1 MHHQESLQ
9 KEVQKRKQT
18 RSLDFFLKWVADMM
32 DNLKIEFAKSFE
44 NTTDEEVS
52 WLSKK
57 QPKQLNEFEEVIRIV
72 KEILESGSV
81 RPSKEREI
89 QRKITRYEELTA
101 LKGNYMERLKN
112 EISDRK
118 MGKQLFKEKIL
129 HIKLAEFSG
138 LNSSRDYYTFKD
150 EFEKL
155 HLRTT
160 PNTMLPELLRNN
172 YLEDPTL
179 SFVNNIQ
186 NIDKIWKRLKKA
198 YGDAKIMLSKKLTEL
213 DNLEPIWEIK
223 SPAKIA
229 ESLTKIMSTIK
240 DLMQLSC
247 RHDIE
252 PKLYNSDAL
261 DKMYKL
267 MGDGRMTKMAFKY
280 L

>member
-1 MHHQESLQ
+1 M
-9 KEVQKRKQT
+9 
-18 RSLDFFLKWVADMM
+18 
-32 DNLKIEFAKSFE
+32 AK
-44 NTTDEEVS
+44 TK
-52 WLSKK
+52 KK
-57 QPKQLNEFEEVIRIV
+57 QPKQLNKFEEVIRIV

-89 QRKITRYEELTA
+89 QRIVTRYEEITA

-112 EISDRK
+112 EISDSK
-118 MGKQLFKEKIL
+118 MGKHQLFKEKIL
-129 HIKLAEFSG
+129 NIKLAKVNG

-150 EFEKL
+150 EFEKF

-198 YGDAKIMLSKKLTEL
+198 YGDAKIMLSRKLTEL

-229 ESLTKIMSTIK
+229 ESLTKIISTTK
-240 DLMQLSC
+240 DLMQLSY
-247 RHDIE
+247 DIE

-267 MGDGRMTKMAFKY
+267 MGDGRVTKMAFKH